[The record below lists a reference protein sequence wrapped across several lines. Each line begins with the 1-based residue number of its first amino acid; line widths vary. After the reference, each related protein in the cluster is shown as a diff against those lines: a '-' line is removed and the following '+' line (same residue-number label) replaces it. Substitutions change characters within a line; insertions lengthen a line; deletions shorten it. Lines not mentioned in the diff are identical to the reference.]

1 MKALSNRSISWLIA
15 AVALLLFVPG
25 LGAVHLFDW
34 DEINFAEIAREML
47 ATHHWLQPQ
56 IGYVPFYEK
65 PPLFMWMQALS
76 MAVFGVGEF
85 AARLPNALCGVA
97 TLVVLF
103 RIGTRMRNRSFG
115 LLWTLAYIGS
125 ILPNLYFR
133 SGIIDPWFNLFIFL
147 GFLAFIRSTDTPASA
162 GLSARRKN
170 LAAAMAGLWLG
181 LAVLTKGPV
190 GVLIPALC
198 ALVYWVWNRFRLYVS
213 IPRVLLMLG
222 VLLLVPGLWFGADL
236 LRNGPVF
243 FTAFFWRQVAM
254 LSTEDAGHGG
264 FFGYHFVVLLI
275 GCFPASVFA
284 LQEIVRGIS
293 SIKVSRSGPCM
304 HPLPQGP
311 LRETAEGASQQL
323 PQGPLRETADGA
335 SKQLPQ
341 GPLRETADGASEQLP
356 QGPLR
361 ETAEGAN
368 QQRTTDNYRKWL
380 LILFWVVFILFSIVK
395 TKIVHYSSLCYFPLT
410 FLAALQLERLWNGGT
425 ATLWSR
431 LLMGG
436 IGTLFALVTLVLP
449 FIGMHPE
456 WIVPLLKNDP
466 FAQGNLMAEVHWS
479 GWEALAGVWMCVV
492 LYLGHRFFA
501 KREYRSGI
509 VAVFGGTA
517 LFVTIT
523 LYYFINR
530 IEGYSQ
536 RAAVEFFQQRQGET
550 CYVMTKGYK
559 SYAQWFYTRMPP
571 ITDSRVQS
579 ENWLLTGNVGR
590 PVYVVCK
597 VTSAEEVA
605 AIPGLQEL
613 YRKNGFV
620 FFRRNAP

>member
-1 MKALSNRSISWLIA
+1 
-15 AVALLLFVPG
+15 
-25 LGAVHLFDW
+25 GAVHLFDW

-47 ATHHWLQPQ
+47 ATHNWLQPQ

-65 PPLFMWMQALS
+65 PPLFMWMQAVS

-85 AARLPNALCGVA
+85 AARLPNALCGIA

-103 RIGTRMRNRSFG
+103 RIGTRLRNRSFG
-115 LLWTLAYIGS
+115 LLWVLAYLGS

-147 GFLAFIRSTDTPASA
+147 GFLAFIRSTDTAASA
-162 GLSARRKN
+162 GLSARQKN
-170 LAAAMAGLWLG
+170 LSAAMAGLWLG

-190 GVLIPALC
+190 GMLIPALC

-243 FTAFFWRQVAM
+243 ITAFFWRQVAM

-284 LQEIVRGIS
+284 LQEIVSGAG
-293 SIKVSRSGPCM
+293 SIKVSRGGPCM

-311 LRETAEGASQQL
+311 LRETAEGAGQQ
-323 PQGPLRETADGA
+323 Q
-335 SKQLPQ
+335 
-341 GPLRETADGASEQLP
+341 
-356 QGPLR
+356 
-361 ETAEGAN
+361 
-368 QQRTTDNYRKWL
+368 TTDNPQLTTDNPQPQTGQQAPVVSCPLSGPADGSAFIGHRTTSIGHLTTDKQQLTTDNHRKWL
-380 LILFWVVFILFSIVK
+380 LILFWVVLILFSIVK

-410 FLAALQLERLWNGGT
+410 FLAALQLERLWNGGK

-449 FIGMHPE
+449 FVGMHPE
-456 WIVPLLKNDP
+456 WIIPLLKNDP
-466 FAQGNLMAEVHWS
+466 FAQGNMAAQVHWT

-492 LYLGHRFFA
+492 LYLGHRYFA
-501 KREYRSGI
+501 KRAYRGGI

-523 LYYFINR
+523 LYCFINN

-536 RAAVEFFQQRQGET
+536 RAAVEFYQQRQGEK
-550 CYVMTKGYK
+550 CYVMTMGYK
-559 SYAQWFYTRMPP
+559 SYVQWFYSRMPP
-571 ITDSRVQS
+571 ITDARAQD
-579 ENWLLTGNVGR
+579 EDWLLHGDVDR
-590 PVYVVCK
+590 PVYLSCK
-597 VTSAEEVA
+597 VPDAEEVA